1 MELRNLT
8 AENFA
13 VIEALR
19 RDYERRLEDIL
30 RRGVELGVFAVT
42 DTRIAAMALIAMLN
56 GVNTWF
62 REGGRLSL
70 AEVQEIYWDM
80 VRKAVAA

>member
-1 MELRNLT
+1 MRSLERQ
-8 AENFA
+8 NFEE
-13 VIEALR
+13 IEALR

-30 RRGVELGVFAVT
+30 RNGVEREVFAVT

-70 AEVQEIYWDM
+70 DEVQEIYWDM